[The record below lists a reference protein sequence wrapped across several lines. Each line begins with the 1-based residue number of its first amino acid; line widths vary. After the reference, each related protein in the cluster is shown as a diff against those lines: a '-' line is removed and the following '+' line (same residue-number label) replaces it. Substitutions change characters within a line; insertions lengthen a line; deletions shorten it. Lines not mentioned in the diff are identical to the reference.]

1 MKPFSTTRTSVGN
14 EAEGANGQG
23 MRAYWD
29 GKARENAMYFI
40 HSTLDYAHTDE
51 AEFWASGPDNLD
63 RTLEPFSRTIGPT
76 DRAIEIGCGIGR
88 LTRAIADRAA
98 HVTGVD
104 VSVEMVVRARQA
116 LAGVANVELLV
127 GNGLDLSGIEDASM
141 DVAYSFIVFQHIP
154 DPQVTCRYIEEIG
167 RVLRPGGWTVFQVS
181 EQPEIH
187 QRESWATDDSY
198 TKRLGRFIGHK
209 PRGCLEPEWLGSA
222 LSREELLSAID
233 RAGLVL
239 HDTLG
244 DGTQYCMVSA
254 DRPTALAQGRPCRTG

>member
-1 MKPFSTTRTSVGN
+1 MKPFSTTRTPVGLG
-14 EAEGANGQG
+14 AEGAEGQA

-29 GKARENAMYFI
+29 AKARENAMFFI
-40 HSTLDYAHTDE
+40 HSSLDYTRTDE

-63 RTLEPFSRTIGPT
+63 RTLDPFSRTIGPT
-76 DRAIEIGCGIGR
+76 DRVIEIGCGIGR

-98 HVTGVD
+98 HVVGVD
-104 VSVEMVVRARQA
+104 VSSEMVDRAREA
-116 LAGVANVELLV
+116 LADVANVELVL
-127 GNGLDLSGIEDASM
+127 GNGVDLSGVADASM

-154 DPQVTCRYIEEIG
+154 DPKVTCRYIEEIG

-187 QRESWATDDSY
+187 RRESWASDDTY
-198 TKRLGRFIGHK
+198 TKRLARFLGHK
-209 PRGCLEPEWLGSA
+209 PRGCLQPEWLGSA
-222 LSREELLSAID
+222 LGREELLGALD

-254 DRPTALAQGRPCRTG
+254 DRPPA

>member
-1 MKPFSTTRTSVGN
+1 
-14 EAEGANGQG
+14 

-29 GKARENAMYFI
+29 AKARENAMYFI
-40 HSTLDYAHTDE
+40 HSTLDYARTDE

-63 RTLEPFSRTIGPT
+63 RTLVPFSRTIGPS
-76 DRAIEIGCGIGR
+76 DRVIEIGCGIGR

-98 HVTGVD
+98 HVVGVD
-104 VSVEMVVRARQA
+104 VSSEMVDRAREE
-116 LAGVANVELLV
+116 LAGVENVELLV
-127 GNGLDLSGIEDASM
+127 GNGLDLSGVEDASM

-187 QRESWATDDSY
+187 RRESWVADDTY
-198 TKRLGRFIGHK
+198 AQRIRRFIGHK
-209 PRGCLEPEWLGSA
+209 PRGCLKPEWLGSA
-222 LSREELLSAID
+222 LSREQLLGALD
-233 RAGLVL
+233 QAGLVL
-239 HDTLG
+239 DDTLG

-254 DRPTALAQGRPCRTG
+254 DRSSA